1 MFLGTAIIVGIIV
14 AILIIGSAVPLFRTN
29 PTLILDTDKSRG
41 VNVSSKEVITTVR
54 DAHSKLHHGRLG
66 GMGDKVTIKF
76 LLYFANLLSSM
87 SVIVTIFIYKL
98 GIYIYSNVL
107 FNHRLCVDNSFL
119 MILSKSCGVAVS
131 IFQDLMSSS

>member
-1 MFLGTAIIVGIIV
+1 MKNWHSFLGTAVIVGIIL

-54 DAHSKLHHGRLG
+54 DARSKIIPWKVRGL
-66 GMGDKVTIKF
+66 GDKVMIKF

-87 SVIVTIFIYKL
+87 SAIVPIFIYKL
-98 GIYIYSNVL
+98 GIYIYSYV
-107 FNHRLCVDNSFL
+107 
-119 MILSKSCGVAVS
+119 
-131 IFQDLMSSS
+131 